1 MLASP
6 LLITYIYLLCHFYVF
21 IFNRPSSFIAAIIF
35 PLEKIR
41 YTQSDERCS
50 QEEDRCAKRS
60 FDRDR
65 EWSLTCY
72 VETLHGMI
80 ILCLALLHAVVPSRG
95 DLQPASDNILKEV
108 LVYTETAS
116 QYGQKI
122 FL

>member
-1 MLASP
+1 MLTVGRS
-6 LLITYIYLLCHFYVF
+6 L
-21 IFNRPSSFIAAIIF
+21 R
-35 PLEKIR
+35 
-41 YTQSDERCS
+41 
-50 QEEDRCAKRS
+50 EEGV

-95 DLQPASDNILKEV
+95 GLQPTSDKILKEV
-108 LVYTETAS
+108 LVYIETAS